1 MDFFDIVIIG
11 LSAGTLFFQRFS
23 SLTQRILLSTFFIT
37 IITHIIFVGV
47 RWQYYLIYALFITK
61 SIITIFEYR
70 STKKFIRALISIK
83 TILSG
88 DYYFIVFAV
97 GVEGDCGS
105 FHAPPPKPAI

>member
-23 SLTQRILLSTFFIT
+23 LLTQRILLSTFFIT

-47 RWQYYLIYALFITK
+47 RWQYYLIYGLFITK
-61 SIITIFEYR
+61 SIITVFEYR

-83 TILSG
+83 TISFVIISAGLLYIFPVPTFGTGG
-88 DYYFIVFAV
+88 DALY
-97 GVEGDCGS
+97 
-105 FHAPPPKPAI
+105 